1 MVTKKKSSKKDACFW
16 IFKLIEKFVDSMR
29 KVLSLKLFEFLKRW
43 LLTLGNCGFYVASG
57 LALLIGIIAAIRME
71 SFGVFAT
78 AIGFAVGFFILQYVA
93 IRFAKAGDKLIE
105 NNETSLS
112 SSAFLDSVALL
123 SMIGGALIFLYYIYF
138 AIKVGNIGPFII
150 GLGAFIFFELIAI
163 LSLNPKS
170 ITVNVVSETSAGQ
183 EAIGIMTF
191 FMKTVMKLVPI
202 LFGLGV
208 IIGTFM
214 MLIHSFGLFKEGL
227 GMSIAWANV
236 NSDMSMVALAA
247 LLPFLAYIAFVF
259 VFLIIDIYRA
269 ILAIPQKLDNLG
281 KK

>member
-1 MVTKKKSSKKDACFW
+1 MVTKKKSSEKDACFW
-16 IFKLIEKFVDSMR
+16 VFKLIEKFVDAMR
-29 KVLSLKLFEFLKRW
+29 KVLSLKLFEFLKKW
-43 LLTLGNCGFYVASG
+43 LLTLGNCGFYVASA
-57 LALLIGIIAAIRME
+57 LALLLGIIAAIRME

-78 AIGFAVGFFILQYVA
+78 AIGFAIGFFILQYVA

-105 NNETSLS
+105 NNETNLS

-123 SMIGGALIFLYYIYF
+123 AMIGGVLVFLYNSYL
-138 AIKVGNIGPFII
+138 AIKLGDVAPFIS
-150 GLGAFIFFELIAI
+150 GLGVFIFFELIAI

-170 ITVNVVSETSAGQ
+170 ITVNVISETSAGQ

-191 FMKTVMKLVPI
+191 FMKTLMKLVPI

-208 IIGTFM
+208 IIGTVM
-214 MLIHSFGLFKEGL
+214 MFIHSFGLFKEGL
-227 GMSIAWANV
+227 GMSFAWIRV
-236 NSDMSMVALAA
+236 ESDMNMVAGAA

-269 ILAIPQKLDNLG
+269 ILAIPQKLDKLG